1 MVPAVT
7 RPPRRAEK
15 VTMTASQEQ
24 PVSVMPIMKMVYG
37 LWVSQTLVTAHERNV
52 FGRFA
57 ERPGM
62 TPAQL
67 ADVLDLQERPV
78 EQLVTACAALGLLQ
92 RDGEGYRNTA
102 MTDRY
107 LLRGGEHYVGG
118 WVEIVSRH
126 DYPGWLRLDEALRT
140 NRPTAWDSEQRD
152 SLFDDENPVVVE
164 SFWEGMS
171 AISRPTARAL
181 AETVDLSGGLSLL
194 DVGGGGGAYATELS
208 RAVPSLHTTVFD
220 LPFVCD
226 LTQKKVEQAGLADR
240 ISFAPGDFFAD
251 PLPTGQDVV
260 LLSMILHDWDVDQCR
275 HILRRCY
282 DALAPGGRLLI
293 SELLV
298 ADTKDGPL
306 DATLMSLSMLVETFG
321 RNYTGAEYR
330 SWLLE
335 TGFTDVEI
343 RPFEAPAA
351 NGVVIGR
358 KP

>member
-1 MVPAVT
+1 
-7 RPPRRAEK
+7 
-15 VTMTASQEQ
+15 MTSVHEE
-24 PVSVMPIMKMVYG
+24 PVSVMPIMNMVYG
-37 LWVSQTLVTAHERNV
+37 LWVSQTLVTAHERDV

-57 ERPGM
+57 EQPGM
-62 TPAQL
+62 TPLEL
-67 ADVLDLQERPV
+67 AGVLGLEERPV
-78 EQLVTACAALGLLQ
+78 EQLVTTCAALGLLQ
-92 RDGEGYRNTA
+92 RDGQGYRNTP

-107 LLRGGEHYVGG
+107 LLRGGEDYVGG

-126 DYPGWLRLDEALRT
+126 DYPGWLRLDEALQT
-140 NRPTAWDSEQRD
+140 NRPTSWDSVNRD
-152 SLFDDENPVVVE
+152 SLFDGENPVVVE

-181 AETVDLSGGLSLL
+181 ADAFDLSGGRSLL
-194 DVGGGGGAYATELS
+194 DVGGGGGAYAIELS
-208 RAVPSLHTTVFD
+208 RAFPDLRPTIFD

-226 LTQKKVEQAGLADR
+226 LTQKKVEQAGFADR
-240 ISFAPGDFFAD
+240 ISFARGDFFAD

-260 LLSMILHDWDVDQCR
+260 LLSMILHDWDVDQCKT
-275 HILRRCY
+275 ILRSCY
-282 DALAPGGRLLI
+282 EALASGGHLLV

-330 SWLLE
+330 EWLLE
-335 TGFTDVEI
+335 AGFTDVEI
-343 RPFEAPAA
+343 RHFDAPAA
-351 NGVVIGR
+351 NGVVIAR

>member
-1 MVPAVT
+1 
-7 RPPRRAEK
+7 
-15 VTMTASQEQ
+15 
-24 PVSVMPIMKMVYG
+24 MPIMNMVYG
-37 LWVSQTLVTAHERNV
+37 LWVSQTLVTAHERDL

-62 TPAQL
+62 TPADL
-67 ADVLDLQERPV
+67 ADLLDLEERPV
-78 EQLVTACAALGLLQ
+78 EQLVTACAALGLL
-92 RDGEGYRNTA
+92 RREGEGYRNTP
-102 MTDRY
+102 MTTRH
-107 LLRGGEHYVGG
+107 LLRGGEDYVGG

-140 NRPTAWDSEQRD
+140 NRPTAWDSERRD

-171 AISRPTARAL
+171 AISRPTARML
-181 AETVDLSGGLSLL
+181 ARTVDLSGDLSLL
-194 DVGGGGGAYATELS
+194 DVGGGGGAYAIELS
-208 RAVPSLHTTVFD
+208 RAYSSLRTTVFD

-226 LTQKKVEQAGLADR
+226 LTQKKVEQAGFADR
-240 ISFAPGDFFAD
+240 ISFAGGDFFSD

-260 LLSMILHDWDVDQCR
+260 LLSMILHDWDVDQCKG
-275 HILRRCY
+275 ILRSCY

-298 ADTKDGPL
+298 SDTKDGPL

-330 SWLLE
+330 EWLLE

-343 RPFEAPAA
+343 RPFDAPAA
-351 NGVVIGR
+351 NGVVIAR
-358 KP
+358 KSG

>member
-1 MVPAVT
+1 
-7 RPPRRAEK
+7 
-15 VTMTASQEQ
+15 MTSTEEQ
-24 PVSVMPIMKMVYG
+24 PVSVMPIMNMVYG
-37 LWVSQTLVTAHERNV
+37 LWVSQTLVTAHERDL

-57 ERPGM
+57 ARPGM
-62 TPAQL
+62 TPAEL
-67 ADVLDLQERPV
+67 AGLLDLEERPV

-92 RDGEGYRNTA
+92 RDGEGYRNTP
-102 MTDRY
+102 MTTRY
-107 LLRGGEHYVGG
+107 LLRGGEDYAGG

-140 NRPTAWDSEQRD
+140 NRPTAWDSERRD

-171 AISRPTARAL
+171 AISRPTARTL
-181 AETVDLSGGLSLL
+181 AQAVDLSGDLSLL
-194 DVGGGGGAYATELS
+194 DVGGGGGAYAIELS
-208 RAVPSLHTTVFD
+208 RAYPSLRTTVFD

-226 LTQKKVEQAGLADR
+226 LTQKKVEQAGFADR
-240 ISFAPGDFFAD
+240 ISFAGGDFFSD
-251 PLPTGQDVV
+251 PLPTGQDAV

-275 HILRRCY
+275 KILRSCY

-330 SWLLE
+330 EWLLE
-335 TGFTDVEI
+335 TGFAEVEI
-343 RPFEAPAA
+343 RRFDAPAA
-351 NGVVIGR
+351 NGVVIAR
-358 KP
+358 KPG

>member
-1 MVPAVT
+1 
-7 RPPRRAEK
+7 
-15 VTMTASQEQ
+15 MTSTEEQ
-24 PVSVMPIMKMVYG
+24 PVSVMPIMNMVYG
-37 LWVSQTLVTAHERNV
+37 LWVSQTLVTAHERDL

-62 TPAQL
+62 TPADL
-67 ADVLDLQERPV
+67 ADLLDLEERPV
-78 EQLVTACAALGLLQ
+78 EQLVTACAALGLL
-92 RDGEGYRNTA
+92 RREGEGYRNTP
-102 MTDRY
+102 MTTRH
-107 LLRGGEHYVGG
+107 LLRGGEDYVGG

-140 NRPTAWDSEQRD
+140 NRPTAWDSERRD

-171 AISRPTARAL
+171 AISRPTARML
-181 AETVDLSGGLSLL
+181 ARTVDLSGDLSLL
-194 DVGGGGGAYATELS
+194 DVGGGGGAYAIELS
-208 RAVPSLHTTVFD
+208 RAYSSLRTTVFD

-226 LTQKKVEQAGLADR
+226 LTQKKVEQAGFADR
-240 ISFAPGDFFAD
+240 ISFAGGDFFSD

-260 LLSMILHDWDVDQCR
+260 LLSMILHDWDVDQCKG
-275 HILRRCY
+275 ILRSCY

-298 ADTKDGPL
+298 SDTKDGPL

-330 SWLLE
+330 EWLLE

-343 RPFEAPAA
+343 RPFDAPAA
-351 NGVVIGR
+351 NGVVIAR
-358 KP
+358 KSG

>member
-1 MVPAVT
+1 
-7 RPPRRAEK
+7 
-15 VTMTASQEQ
+15 MTSVQEE
-24 PVSVMPIMKMVYG
+24 PVSVMPIMNMVSG
-37 LWVSQTLVTAHERNV
+37 LWVSQTLVTAHERDV
-52 FGRFA
+52 FGRFTK
-57 ERPGM
+57 RPGM
-62 TPAQL
+62 TSAQL
-67 ADVLDLQERPV
+67 ADEMGLEERPV
-78 EQLVTACAALGLLQ
+78 EQLVTACAGLGLLE
-92 RDGEGYRNTA
+92 RDGEGYRNTP

-107 LLRGGEHYVGG
+107 LLRGGEDYVGG

-126 DYPGWLRLDEALRT
+126 DYPGWLRLGEALRT
-140 NRPTAWDSEQRD
+140 NRPTAWDSERRD

-181 AETVDLSGGLSLL
+181 ADAVDLSGDLSLL
-194 DVGGGGGAYATELS
+194 DVGGGGGAYAIELS
-208 RAVPSLHTTVFD
+208 RAYPSLRATIFD

-226 LTQKKVEQAGLADR
+226 LTRKKVEQAGFGNR
-240 ISFAPGDFFAD
+240 ISFAAGDFFTD
-251 PLPTGQDVV
+251 QLPSDQDVV
-260 LLSMILHDWDVDQCR
+260 LLSMILHDWDVDQCKS
-275 HILRRCY
+275 ILRSCY
-282 DALAPGGRLLI
+282 EALAPGGRLLI

-330 SWLLE
+330 DWLLE

-343 RPFEAPAA
+343 RPFAAPAA
-351 NGVVIGR
+351 NGVVVAR

>member
-1 MVPAVT
+1 
-7 RPPRRAEK
+7 
-15 VTMTASQEQ
+15 MTSTEEQ
-24 PVSVMPIMKMVYG
+24 PVSVMPIMNMVYG
-37 LWVSQTLVTAHERNV
+37 LWVSQTLVTAHERDL

-62 TPAQL
+62 TPADL
-67 ADVLDLQERPV
+67 ADLLELEERPV
-78 EQLVTACAALGLLQ
+78 EQLVTACAALGLL
-92 RDGEGYRNTA
+92 RREGEGYRNTP
-102 MTDRY
+102 MTTRH
-107 LLRGGEHYVGG
+107 LLRGGEDYVGG

-140 NRPTAWDSEQRD
+140 NRPTAWDSERRD

-171 AISRPTARAL
+171 AISRPTARML
-181 AETVDLSGGLSLL
+181 ARTVDLSGDLALL
-194 DVGGGGGAYATELS
+194 DVGGGGGAYAIELS
-208 RAVPSLHTTVFD
+208 RAYPSLRTTVFD

-226 LTQKKVEQAGLADR
+226 LTQKKAEQAGCADR
-240 ISFAPGDFFAD
+240 ISFAGGDFFSD

-260 LLSMILHDWDVDQCR
+260 LLSMILHDWDVDQCKG
-275 HILRRCY
+275 ILRSCY

-298 ADTKDGPL
+298 SDTKDGPL
-306 DATLMSLSMLVETFG
+306 DASLMSLSMLVETFG

-330 SWLLE
+330 EWLLE

-343 RPFEAPAA
+343 RPFDAPAA
-351 NGVVIGR
+351 NGVVIAR
-358 KP
+358 KPG

>member
-1 MVPAVT
+1 M
-7 RPPRRAEK
+7 
-15 VTMTASQEQ
+15 QEE
-24 PVSVMPIMKMVYG
+24 PVSVMPIMNMVSG
-37 LWVSQTLVTAHERNV
+37 LWVSQTLVTAHERDV

-57 ERPGM
+57 KRPGM
-62 TPAQL
+62 TSAQL
-67 ADVLDLQERPV
+67 ADEMGLEERPV
-78 EQLVTACAALGLLQ
+78 EQLVTACAGLGLLE
-92 RDGEGYRNTA
+92 RDGEGYRNTP

-107 LLRGGEHYVGG
+107 LLRGGEDYVGG

-126 DYPGWLRLDEALRT
+126 DYPGWLRLGEALRT
-140 NRPTAWDSEQRD
+140 NRPTAWDSERRD

-181 AETVDLSGGLSLL
+181 ADAVDLSGDLSLL
-194 DVGGGGGAYATELS
+194 DVGGGGGAYAIELS
-208 RAVPSLHTTVFD
+208 RAYPSLRATIFD

-226 LTQKKVEQAGLADR
+226 LTRKKVEQAGFGNR
-240 ISFAPGDFFAD
+240 ISFAAGDFFTD
-251 PLPTGQDVV
+251 QLPSDQDVV
-260 LLSMILHDWDVDQCR
+260 LLSMILHDWDVDQCKS
-275 HILRRCY
+275 ILRSCY
-282 DALAPGGRLLI
+282 EALAPGGRLLI

-330 SWLLE
+330 DWLLE

-343 RPFEAPAA
+343 RPFAAPAA
-351 NGVVIGR
+351 NGVVVAR

>member
-1 MVPAVT
+1 M
-7 RPPRRAEK
+7 
-15 VTMTASQEQ
+15 QEE
-24 PVSVMPIMKMVYG
+24 PVSVMPIMNMVYG
-37 LWVSQTLVTAHERNV
+37 LWVSQTLVTAHEHDV
-52 FGRFA
+52 FERFA
-57 ERPGM
+57 KRPGM
-62 TPAQL
+62 TSAEL
-67 ADVLDLQERPV
+67 ADDMGLQERPV
-78 EQLVTACAALGLLQ
+78 EQLVTACAGLGLLE
-92 RDGEGYRNTA
+92 RDGEGYRNTP
-102 MTDRY
+102 MTDRH
-107 LLRGGEHYVGG
+107 LLRGGEDYVGG

-140 NRPTAWDSEQRD
+140 NRPTAWDSEHRD

-181 AETVDLSGGLSLL
+181 ADAVDLSGDLSLL
-194 DVGGGGGAYATELS
+194 DVGGGGGAYAIELS
-208 RAVPSLHTTVFD
+208 RAFPSLRATIFD

-226 LTQKKVEQAGLADR
+226 LTRKKVEQAGFGDR
-240 ISFAPGDFFAD
+240 ISFAAGDFFTD
-251 PLPTGQDVV
+251 RLPSGQDVV
-260 LLSMILHDWDVDQCR
+260 LLSMILHDWDVDQCKR
-275 HILRRCY
+275 ILRSCY
-282 DALAPGGRLLI
+282 EALAPGGRLLI

-330 SWLLE
+330 DWLLE

-343 RPFEAPAA
+343 RPFAAPAA
-351 NGVVIGR
+351 NGVVVAR

>member
-1 MVPAVT
+1 MTSVQ
-7 RPPRRAEK
+7 EK
-15 VTMTASQEQ
+15 PLSAT
-24 PVSVMPIMKMVYG
+24 PIMNMVYG
-37 LWVSQTLVTAHERNV
+37 LWVSQTLVTAHERDV

-57 ERPGM
+57 KRPGM
-62 TPAQL
+62 TSAEL
-67 ADVLDLQERPV
+67 AGDMGLEERPV
-78 EQLVTACAALGLLQ
+78 EQLVTACAGLGLLE
-92 RDGEGYRNTA
+92 RDGEGYRNTP

-107 LLRGGEHYVGG
+107 LLRGGEDYVGG

-140 NRPTAWDSEQRD
+140 NRPTAWDSEHRN

-181 AETVDLSGGLSLL
+181 ADAVDLSGDLSLL
-194 DVGGGGGAYATELS
+194 DVGGGGGAYAIELS
-208 RAVPSLHTTVFD
+208 RAHPSLRATIFD

-226 LTQKKVEQAGLADR
+226 LTRKKVEQAGFGNR
-240 ISFAPGDFFAD
+240 ISFAAGDFFTE
-251 PLPTGQDVV
+251 PLPADQDVV
-260 LLSMILHDWDVDQCR
+260 LLSMILHDWDVDQCKS
-275 HILRRCY
+275 ILSSCY
-282 DALAPGGRLLI
+282 QALAPGGRLLI

-306 DATLMSLSMLVETFG
+306 DATLMSLCMLVETFG

-330 SWLLE
+330 DWLLE
-335 TGFTDVEI
+335 TGFTDVEV
-343 RPFEAPAA
+343 RPFAAPAA
-351 NGVVIGR
+351 NGVIVAR

>member
-1 MVPAVT
+1 
-7 RPPRRAEK
+7 
-15 VTMTASQEQ
+15 MTSSQEQ
-24 PVSVMPIMKMVYG
+24 SVSVMPIMNMVYG
-37 LWVSQTLVTAHERNV
+37 LWVSQTLVTAHERDL

-57 ERPGM
+57 EQPGM
-62 TPAQL
+62 TPSRL
-67 ADVLDLQERPV
+67 AGVLGLQERPV
-78 EQLVTACAALGLLQ
+78 EQLVTACAALGLLR
-92 RDGEGYRNTA
+92 RDGDGYRNTA

-171 AISRPTARAL
+171 AISRPTARTL

-194 DVGGGGGAYATELS
+194 DVGGGGGAYAIELS
-208 RAVPSLHTTVFD
+208 RACPSLRTTVFD

-226 LTQKKVEQAGLADR
+226 LTQKKVEQAGLDDR
-240 ISFAPGDFFAD
+240 IAFARGDFFTD
-251 PLPTGQDVV
+251 PLPTGHDVV

-275 HILRRCY
+275 SILRGCY

-335 TGFTDVEI
+335 AGFTDIEI
-343 RPFEAPAA
+343 RPFDAPAA

>member
-1 MVPAVT
+1 
-7 RPPRRAEK
+7 
-15 VTMTASQEQ
+15 MTASQEQ
-24 PVSVMPIMKMVYG
+24 PPSVMPIMEMVYG
-37 LWVSQTLVTAHERNV
+37 LWISQTLVTAHERDV
-52 FGRFA
+52 FGHFA
-57 ERPGM
+57 EHPGM
-62 TPAQL
+62 TPARL
-67 ADVLDLQERPV
+67 ADRLGLEERPV
-78 EQLVTACAALGLLQ
+78 EQLVTACAGLGLLQ
-92 RDGEGYRNTA
+92 RDGDGYRNTA

-140 NRPTAWDSEQRD
+140 NRPTSWDSEQRD

-194 DVGGGGGAYATELS
+194 DVGGGGGAYAIELS
-208 RAVPSLHTTVFD
+208 RAFPSLRTTVFD

-226 LTQKKVEQAGLADR
+226 LTRKKAEQAGYSDR
-240 ISFAPGDFFAD
+240 ISFASGDFFAD

-260 LLSMILHDWDVDQCR
+260 LLSMILHDWDVDRCR
-275 HILRRCY
+275 HILRSCY

-343 RPFEAPAA
+343 RPFDAPAA

-358 KP
+358 KPGRKA

>member
-1 MVPAVT
+1 M
-7 RPPRRAEK
+7 
-15 VTMTASQEQ
+15 
-24 PVSVMPIMKMVYG
+24 SVMPIMNMVYG
-37 LWVSQTLVTAHERNV
+37 LWVSQTLVTAHERDV

-57 ERPGM
+57 EQPGM
-62 TPAQL
+62 TPARL
-67 ADVLDLQERPV
+67 ADVLGLKERPV

-92 RDGEGYRNTA
+92 RDGDGYRNTA

-107 LLRGGEHYVGG
+107 LLRGGEDYVGG

-181 AETVDLSGGLSLL
+181 AETVDLTGGLSLL

-208 RAVPSLHTTVFD
+208 RACPSLHTTVFD

-226 LTQKKVEQAGLADR
+226 LTQKKVEQAGLGDR
-240 ISFAPGDFFAD
+240 ISFARGDFFTD

-275 HILRRCY
+275 SILRSCY

-335 TGFTDVEI
+335 AGFADVEI
-343 RPFEAPAA
+343 RPFDAPAA

-358 KP
+358 KL

>member
-1 MVPAVT
+1 
-7 RPPRRAEK
+7 
-15 VTMTASQEQ
+15 MTSTEEQ
-24 PVSVMPIMKMVYG
+24 PVSVMPIMNMVYG
-37 LWVSQTLVTAHERNV
+37 LWVSQTLVTAHERDL

-62 TPAQL
+62 TPADL
-67 ADVLDLQERPV
+67 ADLLDLEERPV
-78 EQLVTACAALGLLQ
+78 EQLVTACAALGLL
-92 RDGEGYRNTA
+92 RREGEGYRNTP
-102 MTDRY
+102 MTTRH
-107 LLRGGEHYVGG
+107 LLRGGEDYVGG

-140 NRPTAWDSEQRD
+140 NRPTAWDSERRD

-171 AISRPTARAL
+171 AISRPTARML
-181 AETVDLSGGLSLL
+181 ARTVDLSGDLSLL
-194 DVGGGGGAYATELS
+194 DVGGGGGAYAIELS
-208 RAVPSLHTTVFD
+208 RAYPSLRTTVFD

-226 LTQKKVEQAGLADR
+226 LTQKKVEQAGFADR
-240 ISFAPGDFFAD
+240 ISFAGGDFFSD

-260 LLSMILHDWDVDQCR
+260 LLSMILHDWDVDQCKG
-275 HILRRCY
+275 ILRSCY

-298 ADTKDGPL
+298 SDTKDGPL

-330 SWLLE
+330 EWLLE

-343 RPFEAPAA
+343 RPFDAPAA
-351 NGVVIGR
+351 NGVVIAR
-358 KP
+358 KSG

>member
-1 MVPAVT
+1 M
-7 RPPRRAEK
+7 
-15 VTMTASQEQ
+15 QEE
-24 PVSVMPIMKMVYG
+24 PVSVMPIMNMVSG
-37 LWVSQTLVTAHERNV
+37 LWVSQTLVTAHERDV
-52 FGRFA
+52 FGHFA
-57 ERPGM
+57 KRPGM
-62 TPAQL
+62 TSAQL
-67 ADVLDLQERPV
+67 ADEMGLEERPV
-78 EQLVTACAALGLLQ
+78 EQLVTACAGLGLLE
-92 RDGEGYRNTA
+92 RDGEGYRNTP

-107 LLRGGEHYVGG
+107 LLRGGEDYVGG

-126 DYPGWLRLDEALRT
+126 DYPGWLRLGEALRT
-140 NRPTAWDSEQRD
+140 NRPTAWDSERRD

-181 AETVDLSGGLSLL
+181 ADAVDLSGDLSLL
-194 DVGGGGGAYATELS
+194 DVGGGGGAYAIELS
-208 RAVPSLHTTVFD
+208 RVYPSLRATIFD

-226 LTQKKVEQAGLADR
+226 LTRKKVEQAGFGNR
-240 ISFAPGDFFAD
+240 ISFAAGDFFTD
-251 PLPTGQDVV
+251 QLPSDQDVV
-260 LLSMILHDWDVDQCR
+260 LLSMILHDWDVDQCKS
-275 HILRRCY
+275 ILRSCY
-282 DALAPGGRLLI
+282 EALAPGGRLLI

-330 SWLLE
+330 DWLLE

-343 RPFEAPAA
+343 RPFAAPAA
-351 NGVVIGR
+351 NGVVVAR

>member
-1 MVPAVT
+1 
-7 RPPRRAEK
+7 
-15 VTMTASQEQ
+15 MTSTEEQ
-24 PVSVMPIMKMVYG
+24 PVSVMPIMNMVYG
-37 LWVSQTLVTAHERNV
+37 LWVSQTLVTAHERDL

-57 ERPGM
+57 ERPGL
-62 TPAQL
+62 TPAEL
-67 ADVLDLQERPV
+67 AGLLDLEERPV

-92 RDGEGYRNTA
+92 RDGAGYRNTP
-102 MTDRY
+102 MTTRY
-107 LLRGGEHYVGG
+107 LLRDGEDYVGG

-140 NRPTAWDSEQRD
+140 NRPTAWDSERRD

-181 AETVDLSGGLSLL
+181 ARSVDLSGDLSLL
-194 DVGGGGGAYATELS
+194 DVGGGGGAYAIELS
-208 RAVPSLHTTVFD
+208 RAYPSLRTTVFD

-226 LTQKKVEQAGLADR
+226 LTQKKVEQAGYADR
-240 ISFAPGDFFAD
+240 ISFAGGDFFSD
-251 PLPTGQDVV
+251 PLPAGQDAV
-260 LLSMILHDWDVDQCR
+260 LLSMILHDWDIDQCR
-275 HILRRCY
+275 GILRSCY

-298 ADTKDGPL
+298 SDTKDGPL

-330 SWLLE
+330 KWLLE
-335 TGFTDVEI
+335 TGFTEVEI
-343 RPFEAPAA
+343 RRFDAPAA
-351 NGVVIGR
+351 NGVVIAQ
-358 KP
+358 KPR